1 MTFAEVTGLADATD
15 RARHGRKAA
24 ALATLIAQG
33 LPVPDGLVLP
43 ADLTDAQIEGA
54 VPDIVAWARSHA
66 VRFGLVVRSSAPE
79 EDGPQASFAGLYASR
94 FTRIRPP
101 ALLAAIREV
110 RAGATAPAV
119 AAYAAHRHIHLTGRL
134 AVLIQPAIRAR
145 AAGVLAADFD
155 PTGRLRRWALDAVH
169 GLAVPVVNGSQRG
182 EHHHSDRDSPVPA
195 EQDVLLLPGT
205 ARELRRPPGEWI
217 ELPAEKGLPPHR
229 VKIQTSADGLLQL
242 HATLQAEGHPLVTP
256 PTRDRL
262 LRLAGRAAAA
272 LGLDQIDIEWAA
284 TGGRTLYI
292 LQARPLTGP
301 IPEPHTDTPSDDDAA
316 WHGIPASPGR
326 GGGPAHHVRAA
337 AATPAGGAGGAVIIC
352 DNIGP
357 DALDALLAGPAAIA
371 ATSGG
376 PLSHAAIVARE
387 LGVPCVTALP
397 ADLHTIKPGT
407 LLTVDGTAG
416 TVQITAVPEA
426 SSDRQRTSL
435 ADAAVVTSA
444 LPARPPDDGR
454 QATILL
460 YLPGGA
466 LPFLP
471 NDAEGASCPAEP
483 PIGVL
488 QPSDQPP
495 LPPLPAGYQEHRVE
509 GLGRL
514 AWPSSAGPLPSRLV
528 VLNLEN
534 LIYER
539 PTGAVG
545 PL

>member
-1 MTFAEVTGLADATD
+1 MTFAEMTGLANATD

-43 ADLTDAQIEGA
+43 ADLTDEQVEGA

-66 VRFGLVVRSSAPE
+66 VRHGLVVRSSAPE

-94 FTRIRPP
+94 FTRVRPP

-119 AAYAAHRHIHLTGRL
+119 AAYAAHHHVPLTGRL
-134 AVLIQPAIRAR
+134 AVLIQPAIRAHT
-145 AAGVLAADFD
+145 AGVLAADFD
-155 PTGRLRRWALDAVH
+155 PTGRLQRWTLDAVH

-182 EHHHSDRDSPVPA
+182 ERHHSARDSPVPA
-195 EQDVLLLPGT
+195 EQDVLFLPGT

-229 VKIQTSADGLLQL
+229 VKIQTSAGGLLQL
-242 HATLQAEGHPLVTP
+242 HAPLQAQGRSLINPS
-256 PTRDRL
+256 TRDRL

-301 IPEPHTDTPSDDDAA
+301 VPEPHADAPSDDDAA
-316 WHGIPASPGR
+316 WRGIPASPGR
-326 GGGPAHHVRAA
+326 GSGPAHHVRLPMTAS
-337 AATPAGGAGGAVIIC
+337 AGSSAGTVIIC

-397 ADLHTIKPGT
+397 TDLHKIKTGA

-435 ADAAVVTSA
+435 ANAAVVTSA
-444 LPARPPDDGR
+444 LPTRPPEDGR
-454 QATILL
+454 RATILL
-460 YLPGGA
+460 QLPGKA
-466 LPFLP
+466 LPLVP
-471 NDAEGASCPAEP
+471 DDAKTATRAVEP
-483 PIGVL
+483 PVGVL
-488 QPSDQPP
+488 QPSDQPA
-495 LPPLPAGYQEHRVE
+495 LPPLPAGYQEHRLE

-528 VLNLEN
+528 VLDLED

-539 PTGAVG
+539 PAPPVG